1 MHNDIINLLQIGFDA
16 HQSGNLDRAAEFY
29 RKVLLDAPDN
39 ADALHLLGVVH
50 LQQEDIAGAVSKI
63 KQSIR
68 ENPRNPEALNH
79 LATALQGLGKYDD
92 AVLALESA
100 ISLEPNFTEAWC
112 NLGDARDS
120 LGDLIG
126 AIDAYQKSINIAPE
140 SATPYVNVSNT
151 YLKNKQYEEALSMV
165 EHVLGIDPEL
175 APAWLN
181 KGNALR
187 GLKRPKEAI
196 KAYSKALETDC
207 NRSAIHCLI
216 ADCFHDLGCNL
227 EALTHFEKAHR
238 LDPKDVDPLI
248 GIAFCQIRNKHLKVA
263 ESALIDVLAMEP
275 QNCRALAY
283 YTILLQLDE
292 RTDELNVFADFD
304 RDVFEF
310 TFPVPENYKNLGIF
324 NQKLCAAL
332 QKDKSLVSEPP
343 DKTTRGGSQSGE
355 LTSQRDPEITA
366 FHDTLKKVLND
377 FLRDIKPQNEHPH
390 YGSIP
395 SDYRIQSWSTIL
407 DAEGHQ
413 LSHLHPTGWLSGVYY
428 AQVPPELSKNDPKN
442 RGWLEF
448 GGSGY
453 DLPAHNGPVKLVAP
467 TEGGLVLFPSY
478 FLHRTI
484 PFQSKT
490 QRISIA
496 FDLIPYQQSVNAS

>member
-50 LQQEDIAGAVSKI
+50 LQQGNISGAVSKI
-63 KQSIR
+63 EQSIK
-68 ENPRNPEALNH
+68 ENPRNPEAFDH
-79 LATALQGLGKYDD
+79 LATALQGLGKYGD
-92 AVLALESA
+92 AVAALESA

-126 AIDAYQKSINIAPE
+126 AIDAYQKSISIAPE
-140 SATPYVNVSNT
+140 LATPYVNMSNT
-151 YLKNKQYEEALSMV
+151 YLKNKQYEEALSTL
-165 EHVLGIDPEL
+165 EHVLKLDPEL
-175 APAWLN
+175 PPAWLN

-187 GLKRPKEAI
+187 GLKRPQEAI
-196 KAYSKALETDC
+196 KAYKKALETDC
-207 NRSAIHCLI
+207 NLSAIHCLI
-216 ADCFHDLGCNL
+216 ADCFHDLGRNP
-227 EALTHFEKAHR
+227 EALAHFEEAHR
-238 LDPKDVDPLI
+238 LDPKDVDSLI
-248 GIAFCQIRNKHLKVA
+248 GIAFCQIRNMHLQVA
-263 ESALIDVLAMEP
+263 ESALIDVFAIDP
-275 QNCRALAY
+275 GNCRALAY

-292 RTDELNVFADFD
+292 RNDELSVFADYD
-304 RDVFEF
+304 HDVSVLA
-310 TFPVPENYKNLGIF
+310 FPVPEKYENHRIF
-324 NQKLCAAL
+324 NQKLCTAL
-332 QKDKSLVSEPP
+332 QKDTSLASEPP
-343 DKTTRGGSQSGE
+343 DKTTRGGFQSGE
-355 LTSQRDPEITA
+355 LTSQTDPDITA
-366 FHDTLKKVLND
+366 FHDALKEVLNK
-377 FLRDIKPQNEHPH
+377 FLKEIKPRKGHPH
-390 YGSIP
+390 YGAIP

-413 LSHLHPTGWLSGVYY
+413 LSHMHPTGWLSGVYY
-428 AQVPPELSKNDPKN
+428 AQVPPELSKHDPEN

-496 FDLIPYQQSVNAS
+496 FDLIPHQQTVSAS